1 MTDDIAPDITALLG
15 RWRDGDQEAGN
26 ALFDAIYPLLREI
39 ARKQLHGQQDLTL
52 DPTDLV
58 HETYARLCRN
68 ASIDFQD
75 RGHFFAVAARAARH
89 FVVDYV
95 RSRDADKRGNGLPFV
110 DLENVAD
117 EVSDNRIDLGVDWLA
132 VHAALNELERKDSH
146 SARVV
151 ELKFFSGLTTE
162 EIADAVGV
170 SRASVVREWRFA
182 RAWLAG
188 RLRKGS

>member
-26 ALFDAIYPLLREI
+26 ALFDAIYPLLREV
-39 ARKQLHGQQDLTL
+39 ARKQLHGQHDLTL
-52 DPTDLV
+52 DATDLV
-58 HETYARLCRN
+58 HETYARLSRN
-68 ASIDFQD
+68 TSIDYQD

-95 RSRDADKRGNGLPFV
+95 RGREADKRGNGLPFV
-110 DLENVAD
+110 DLEDVAD
-117 EVSDNRIDLGVDWLA
+117 EVSDSRIDLSVDWLA
-132 VHAALNELERKDSH
+132 VHAALNELERKDPR

-162 EIADAVGV
+162 EIAEAAGM